1 MTEAFGRLLQTEEGR
16 NQARQLIHAQ
26 ANDEVDANSIS
37 TGSEATCDSEDWNSE
52 EWESADEAEGSFGTL
67 VVHDPVEYNSI
78 HCPPFPSCEDTK
90 PSDYLCDC
98 YSYGEHYATCCLEWG
113 ENDPIDWNFWIESA
127 NAMKDIERLPNDVR
141 RKVLNDKL
149 WRTCNLG
156 DTRGERIK
164 LPNCGEVKVRQF
176 FPQKDGTYMGFMAV

>member
-1 MTEAFGRLLQTEEGR
+1 
-16 NQARQLIHAQ
+16 
-26 ANDEVDANSIS
+26 
-37 TGSEATCDSEDWNSE
+37 
-52 EWESADEAEGSFGTL
+52 
-67 VVHDPVEYNSI
+67 
-78 HCPPFPSCEDTK
+78 
-90 PSDYLCDC
+90 
-98 YSYGEHYATCCLEWG
+98 
-113 ENDPIDWNFWIESA
+113 
-127 NAMKDIERLPNDVR
+127 MKDIERLPNDVR